1 MIAGTGSPFQGSEV
15 VNRFGSQ
22 GDALGSR
29 RTPRWGW
36 GCLAVDF
43 RMGVLV
49 LLFVL
54 EPMGSRDGPE
64 RGACWVEYE
73 YRPAG

>member
-1 MIAGTGSPFQGSEV
+1 MLVGLIRPFRALRWCIDSVPRAMPWALVGRPVGAGVCF
-15 VNRFGSQ
+15 
-22 GDALGSR
+22 
-29 RTPRWGW
+29 
-36 GCLAVDF
+36 AVDF
-43 RMGVLV
+43 RMGVL
-49 LLFVL
+49 LLLL